1 MQNWATMAG
10 RWTYTINGTTIA
22 EQLVSTGSGVD
33 GSTQQ
38 QQVDKSD
45 DQPLNKTFLQSRKHS
60 LRTSPTEEE
69 QAAIAIPRQV
79 NFQFSDGAT
88 IPNQACPH
96 LADSGT
102 TPRYWRLAAK

>member
-1 MQNWATMAG
+1 M
-10 RWTYTINGTTIA
+10 IV

-45 DQPLNKTFLQSRKHS
+45 DQPLNETFLQSRKHS
-60 LRTSPTEEE
+60 LRTSPTPTEEE
-69 QAAIAIPRQV
+69 QAAIAIPGQV

-88 IPNQACPH
+88 IPNQACP
-96 LADSGT
+96 LMADSGT
-102 TPRYWRLAAK
+102 TPDTEG